1 MKKAVNFLQAHPKTR
16 IIFFWATFYNLRLL
30 KPVEYLVLR
39 ELLDCDSILDM
50 GCGRHSMVPIVSS
63 KTRTTGV
70 ELFKSHF
77 DEAVRSKRHT
87 EYINADILTVDFPE
101 KSFDAVVLL
110 DVLEHL
116 PKEAGQK
123 LLEKMEKWAR
133 KKVVIFT
140 PNGYFH
146 QEEYDEN
153 PLMAHQS
160 GWEVPEMKTLGFKV
174 YGVRGFK
181 SLKKYSHEHEE
192 TGGHKTPMIESLADI
207 TQVATYYLPEKAFQI
222 FCVKNLAR
230 P

>member
-1 MKKAVNFLQAHPKTR
+1 MTANKKVLWMKKTVDFLKAHPAARTL
-16 IIFFWATFYNLRLL
+16 FFWATFYNLRLL

-63 KTRTTGV
+63 KIRTTGV
-70 ELFKSHF
+70 ELFKPHF
-77 DEAVRSKRHT
+77 DEAARSGRHS
-87 EYINADILTVDFPE
+87 EYIHADILKIDFPE

-116 PKEAGQK
+116 PKEEGRK
-123 LLEKMEKWAR
+123 LLEKMQRWAR

-160 GWEVPEMKTLGFKV
+160 GWEAGEMKALGFKV

-181 SLKKYSHEHEE
+181 SFKKHSHHD
-192 TGGHKTPMIESLADI
+192 IESFTDI

-222 FCVKNLAR
+222 FCVKSPAR